1 MIKIILLKNNFFNYI
16 NNVKNKKKYLDL
28 VLYPNRSLNIKSLI
42 FLASIFT
49 VLSFLIS
56 FYFINTGAWPVGIF
70 LFIDLLIILLAFKF
84 NYRNSKKYERIILKD
99 ELLIKKINFR
109 GKEKIIKIEP
119 SWLRLKVRSYN
130 NSGHLEI
137 ISKGKPQ
144 IIGSYLNL
152 TELKKLA
159 KEIKKALIL
168 REKELSLNF

>member
-1 MIKIILLKNNFFNYI
+1 MAEGK
-16 NNVKNKKKYLDL
+16 
-28 VLYPNRSLNIKSLI
+28 
-42 FLASIFT
+42 
-49 VLSFLIS
+49 
-56 FYFINTGAWPVGIF
+56 
-70 LFIDLLIILLAFKF
+70 
-84 NYRNSKKYERIILKD
+84 ERKP
-99 ELLIKKINFR
+99 

-137 ISKGKPQ
+137 ISKGKSQ